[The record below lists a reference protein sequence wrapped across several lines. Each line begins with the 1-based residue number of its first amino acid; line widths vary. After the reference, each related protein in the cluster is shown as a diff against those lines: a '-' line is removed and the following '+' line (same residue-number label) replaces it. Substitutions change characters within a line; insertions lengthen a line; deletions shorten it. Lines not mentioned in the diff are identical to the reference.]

1 MALGSALCA
10 ACATLLI
17 QRGLQR
23 SNFYAGAWINVVV
36 GAVAAWSATL
46 LIVPWHAYTW
56 RAVPYFVFSGVVG
69 TAGGPALPGARH
81 PEGRRAGRGRGQQ
94 PGPAR
99 GHWPRH
105 PAAGRARRAA

>member
-36 GAVAAWSATL
+36 GAVAAWSAKL
-46 LIVPWHAYTW
+46 LLVPWHAYTW

-69 TAGGPALPGARH
+69 TAGAPLFVLLITYFMPREGARL
-81 PEGRRAGRGRGQQ
+81 
-94 PGPAR
+94 
-99 GHWPRH
+99 HWRLVVG
-105 PAAGRARRAA
+105 AVMIVLGVVVLTG